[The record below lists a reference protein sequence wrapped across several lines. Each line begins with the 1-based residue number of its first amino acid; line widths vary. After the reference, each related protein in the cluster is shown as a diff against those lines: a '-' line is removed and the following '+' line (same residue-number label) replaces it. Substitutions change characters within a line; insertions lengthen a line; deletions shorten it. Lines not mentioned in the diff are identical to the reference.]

1 MKPLKAAAT
10 TSQPVLTSQQ
20 IETIFFK
27 VPELYEI
34 HKEFYDGLFPR
45 VQQWSHQQRVGD
57 LFQKLVSQLG
67 TPALVALGTRFV
79 PWTCVPG
86 RHPGDSGKESLGCVC
101 SFGAKGQATGRER
114 CRDTWPTQLK
124 SSECVALILAP
135 YCFAWGF
142 QGPRRS
148 RCL

>member
-1 MKPLKAAAT
+1 MASPFIYATSPVAYVISPVPSSFQPMKPLKAAAT

-57 LFQKLVSQLG
+57 LFQKLVSD
-67 TPALVALGTRFV
+67 V
-79 PWTCVPG
+79 
-86 RHPGDSGKESLGCVC
+86 
-101 SFGAKGQATGRER
+101 
-114 CRDTWPTQLK
+114 
-124 SSECVALILAP
+124 
-135 YCFAWGF
+135 
-142 QGPRRS
+142 S
-148 RCL
+148 RCAAAPELWGRLGGAALS